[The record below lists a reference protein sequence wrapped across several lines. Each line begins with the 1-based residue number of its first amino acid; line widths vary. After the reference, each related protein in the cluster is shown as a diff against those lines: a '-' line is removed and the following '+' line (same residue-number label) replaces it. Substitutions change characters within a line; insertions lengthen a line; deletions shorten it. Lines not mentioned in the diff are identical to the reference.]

1 MPLTYADLSRFIED
15 ELAVDAE
22 MSEETPLFS
31 SGLIDS
37 FSLVSLMSYIED
49 EGGVRIAP
57 ADVNLENFDSIGRIL
72 AYLDRAAA
80 REGERTA

>member
-1 MPLTYADLSRFIED
+1 MTLTYADLARFIED

-22 MSEETPLFS
+22 LGEGTLLFS

-37 FSLVSLMSYIED
+37 FSLVSLMSFIEE

-57 ADVNLENFDSIGRIL
+57 SDVKLENFDSIERIL
-72 AYLDRAAA
+72 AYLARA
-80 REGERTA
+80 TAEA

>member
-1 MPLTYADLSRFIED
+1 MTLSYADLSRFIED
-15 ELAVDAE
+15 ELAVESELAE
-22 MSEETPLFS
+22 DTLLFS

-57 ADVNLENFDSIGRIL
+57 GDVKLENFDSIGRIL
-72 AYLDRAAA
+72 AYLDRV
-80 REGERTA
+80 TADA